1 MLISLMLNKSRARGA
16 RSLSRRCDSSVWL
29 SQHPT
34 LPSAFPQLVTD
45 PSTPPHPPALRIISP
60 HFLTP
65 HTGTAGH
72 HGLEI
77 ALQAGTALGGV
88 CGTNAAAFAAPN
100 TPHPRPDG
108 ITSPACMPAPQPLTG
123 RDTLSHPIP
132 LLCCVGTA
140 HVGACLQSR
149 TPCVAVFCRV
159 WMLACH
165 IVVAGGGICG
175 GSANVGAAHC
185 VAQLLFKRFA

>member
-29 SQHPT
+29 SQRPT

-159 WMLACH
+159 WMLVCR
-165 IVVAGGGICG
+165 ISGYSPRV
-175 GSANVGAAHC
+175 
-185 VAQLLFKRFA
+185 